1 MEIKKTKV
9 TKKQKT
15 KERYIKVIFDDHGV
29 RIDKDNVD
37 SMSFVEAIL
46 ALIIGLQNLYDDQP
60 CGEVLDAIHA
70 RRMAYGVVHKL
81 LHVDL
86 KSCKS
91 CKAKKPTKKATK
103 KK

>member
-46 ALIIGLQNLYDDQP
+46 ALIIGLQNLCDDQP
-60 CGEVLDAIHA
+60 CGEALEAIHTQ
-70 RRMAYGVVHKL
+70 RMAYGVVHKL
-81 LHVDL
+81 LHGDL
-86 KSCKS
+86 KPCKT
-91 CKAKKPTKKATK
+91 CKAPKAKKATK